1 MYIMEVTCICKILF
15 NNLENIEKMLK
26 SFIMLAFDMVLSQF
40 FFKAEYHPFFYL

>member
-1 MYIMEVTCICKILF
+1 MEVTCICKILF

-26 SFIMLAFDMVLSQF
+26 SFIMLEFDMVLSKF

>member
-1 MYIMEVTCICKILF
+1 MEVTCICKILF

-40 FFKAEYHPFFYL
+40 FLKQNIILFFYL